1 MVVSFFSVQRLD
13 IACPSMWVAVGGPSG
28 PTGDLLGATFGGGTR
43 KSILFYTGNLHY
55 SVLQSFYRFIVW
67 LH

>member
-1 MVVSFFSVQRLD
+1 MVVSFFSAQRLD